1 MSKFVRACTPLDE
14 ESLPWERYRE
24 ESPLA
29 FEGFVAYR
37 SLPRVDRSV
46 RAAYLAKQGS
56 HGLPTNSSEDCAPSG
71 WYRWAD
77 RFKWKERVLAFDSA
91 NERRDL
97 EAEADERVRSRRL
110 RRAVLVSA
118 LRKAGNDLP
127 TVDFSKSSA
136 SDLAK
141 FLEVVVRQLREEY
154 DETPTQKVALGGLR
168 TESGVDI
175 PIVITQSQSKV

>member
-1 MSKFVRACTPLDE
+1 MSKHVRACTPLDE

-24 ESPLA
+24 ESPKA
-29 FEGFVAYR
+29 FEAFVVYR
-37 SLPRVDRSV
+37 SLPRTDRSV
-46 RAAYLAKQGS
+46 RAAYRAKQAAAGFTVTIES
-56 HGLPTNSSEDCAPSG
+56 APAG
-71 WYRWAD
+71 WYGWSD
-77 RFKWKERVLAFDSA
+77 RFKWRERILAFDSA

-97 EAEADERVRSRRL
+97 EAEADERIKARRL
-110 RRAVLVSA
+110 RRGVLVSA
-118 LRKAGNDLP
+118 LRKAGADLP
-127 TVDFSKSSA
+127 QVDLTKASA

-168 TESGVDI
+168 AEDGSEI

>member
-1 MSKFVRACTPLDE
+1 MSKYVRACTPLDE

-29 FEGFVAYR
+29 FEGFLAYR
-37 SLPRVDRSV
+37 SLPRTDRSV
-46 RAAYLAKQGS
+46 RAAYLAKQAANGS
-56 HGLPTNSSEDCAPSG
+56 TSTGDTAPTG

-77 RFKWKERVLAFDSA
+77 RFKWRERVLAFDSA
-91 NERRDL
+91 NERRDS

-127 TVDFSKSSA
+127 TVDFSKASA

-154 DETPTQKVALGGLR
+154 DDTPAQKVALGGLR
-168 TESGVDI
+168 TEDGTNI